1 MIWAKDLHGT
11 GVTVNAL
18 LPGGPANTRMI
29 PDSDPVDRLKLI
41 QPAVMGPPIVWL
53 MTEAPD
59 TVSGQRFIAA
69 KWDPS
74 VPSAEAAQAFGSPAG
89 WYRNMSA

>member
-1 MIWAKDLHGT
+1 
-11 GVTVNAL
+11 
-18 LPGGPANTRMI
+18 
-29 PDSDPVDRLKLI
+29 
-41 QPAVMGPPIVWL
+41 

-69 KWDPS
+69 EWDPS
-74 VPSAEAAQAFGSPAG
+74 IPSAEVAQAFGSPAG